1 MTAAVSVTTVSALG
15 AGARPRRALEL
26 AVGCLS
32 AIRESDDNRAMR
44 RPARLAVLPALLG
57 LLLAVGLA
65 GCGADSGADTA
76 ALDDV
81 LAAIDELDGEER
93 LAKLAELAESEGGT
107 VSLYTSISGSVVE
120 DVVGAFEDAYDIDV
134 ALYRAANEIVEQRL
148 LEEAD
153 AGFDGA
159 DVVDT
164 AGQTLLVLRERGLV
178 ADYPFDPEPLLAGT
192 VHEGWAATRL
202 QRFVVG
208 WNTGRA
214 ERPQSWEALGDPEW
228 KGRIVV
234 EAGDW
239 DWYSRLWTYWV
250 DERGLAPDEA
260 DARFERLVRNSRVVK
275 GHSFG
280 AQLLAAGE
288 ADVFAAAYT
297 HHVDNLAKDGAPVTW
312 TPTVEPVIVRQ
323 NGVAV
328 LEGAKHPA
336 AAALFTE
343 WALGPGQKAYA
354 ASGYRSPRKDAGPLE
369 GDHRSIDE
377 ERLASER
384 DRWIEAWEQLLTLGK
399 PVPEG

>member
-1 MTAAVSVTTVSALG
+1 MLVPSVVTFAAALMVCACRLQ
-15 AGARPRRALEL
+15 AGSSRRTPARATHEDRRVADVDVEEDSLRRRA
-26 AVGCLS
+26 
-32 AIRESDDNRAMR
+32 D
-44 RPARLAVLPALLG
+44 
-57 LLLAVGLA
+57 
-65 GCGADSGADTA
+65 
-76 ALDDV
+76 
-81 LAAIDELDGEER
+81 AIDGLDGEQR
-93 LAKLAELAESEGGT
+93 LTKLAELAAAEGGT
-107 VSLYTSISGSVVE
+107 VSLYTLDQRLVVE
-120 DVVGAFEDAYDIDV
+120 DIVGAFEDEYDIDV

-164 AGQTLLVLRERGLV
+164 AGQTLLVLRERELV
-178 ADYPFDPEPLLAGT
+178 ADYPFDPEPLLADT
-192 VHEGWAATRL
+192 VHDGWAATRL

-208 WNTGRA
+208 WNTERA
-214 ERPQSWEALGDPEW
+214 ERPPSWEALGDPEW

-250 DERGLAPDEA
+250 EERGLAPDEA

-297 HHVDNLAKDGAPVTW
+297 HHVDNLAEDGAPVAW

-377 ERLASER
+377 ERLAS
-384 DRWIEAWEQLLTLGK
+384 DRSAGSRRGSIC
-399 PVPEG
+399 